1 MRRADLDALKD
12 THRLV
17 PITRTLFADAETPV
31 GVYRKLA
38 AGRPGT
44 FLLESAEPGA
54 SFSRWSFVGVHA
66 VAQLSVADDGAVWT
80 GDVPR
85 GLPTTG
91 NPLEVLGAAWR
102 AIKGPRLPGL
112 PPLTGGLVG
121 YLAYDF
127 VRHIERLPDK
137 AVDELGLPELSMLL
151 VTDLAAVDHHEC
163 SVVLIANAV
172 LHPDMGTVDLDAAYD
187 DAQCRLD
194 AMQGALAQPTA
205 PTIATVEPAEPKQ
218 AVSRTPD
225 GEYQPAVEQAL
236 EAVRAGEVFQIQVGQ
251 RFVAE
256 TQADPLDVYRVLRTL
271 NPSPYMYF
279 LRTADVDI
287 VGCSPE
293 ALVTVKDGRAVLHPI
308 AGTRRRGET
317 AERDA
322 ALAAELVSDP
332 KEQAEHVMLVDLARN
347 DLGRVAAP
355 GTVEVVEFGAVERYS
370 HVWHIVSTVECDV
383 APGRDAYDVLTASF
397 PAGTLTGAPKVRAME
412 LIDELEP
419 VRRGIYG
426 GAVGYLDA
434 AGDLDMAIAIRTAVM
449 RDGKAYVQAS
459 AGIVADSI
467 PANEEQETRNKAR
480 AVLQA
485 IATAETLRT
494 VAP

>member
-1 MRRADLDALKD
+1 
-12 THRLV
+12 V
-17 PITRTLFADAETPV
+17 N
-31 GVYRKLA
+31 A
-38 AGRPGT
+38 A
-44 FLLESAEPGA
+44 AC
-54 SFSRWSFVGVHA
+54 
-66 VAQLSVADDGAVWT
+66 LSVADGETSWT
-80 GDVPR
+80 GDVPD
-85 GLPTTG
+85 GVPTSG
-91 NPLEVLGAAWR
+91 DPLAALGAAWR
-102 AIKGPRLPGL
+102 ALKGPRLPGL
-112 PPLTGGLVG
+112 PPLTGGFVG
-121 YLAYDF
+121 FLGYDV
-127 VRHIERLPDK
+127 VRRIERLPDK
-137 AVDELGLPELSMLL
+137 AVDELGLPELTMLL

-163 SVVLIANAV
+163 TVVLIANA
-172 LHPDMGTVDLDAAYD
+172 LLRPGMGGAELDAAYD
-187 DAQCRLD
+187 DALARLD
-194 AMQGALAQPTA
+194 AMQAALAT
-205 PTIATVEPAEPKQ
+205 PAEPTVALIGTAPPKA
-218 AVSRTPD
+218 AVSRTPE
-225 GEYQPAVEQAL
+225 GQYAPAVEKAL

-256 TQADPLDVYRVLRTL
+256 TDADPLDVYRVLRTL

-293 ALVTVKDGRAVLHPI
+293 ALVTVKEGRAVLHPI

-317 AERDA
+317 AEQDA

-347 DLGRVAAP
+347 DLGRISSP
-355 GTVEVVEFGAVERYS
+355 GSVQVVEFGAVERYS
-370 HVWHIVSTVECDV
+370 HVWHIVSTVESEV
-383 APGRDAYDVLTASF
+383 APGMDAFDVLTATF

-449 RDGKAYVQAS
+449 RDGIAYVQAS
-459 AGIVADSI
+459 AGIVADSV
-467 PANEEQETRNKAR
+467 PALEEQETRNKAR

-485 IATAETLRT
+485 IATAETLRSI
-494 VAP
+494 ADG